1 MPGSGHLIFKN
12 TVANTFGLLTGPIL
26 SLLLV
31 PFYLHYLG
39 LESYGLIGFF
49 TALQLVLAVFSQGLS
64 MSLQREIAR
73 RNADPGAAASLRR
86 LIGSFEPVY
95 FGIALVV
102 AVGIGSASGY
112 FSRSWIQ
119 FEQLDPQRVQVA
131 LMFIA
136 FRIAASFPH
145 GLYQAVF
152 IGMQRQVLG
161 NTIHVSGAAFSA
173 SLAVIAVLIWRN
185 IAALCAAEALA
196 AITLIGAQRTVV
208 FHILP
213 HSNGGARFSWA
224 DLAAQWK
231 LSAGL
236 IWTSGSGVLITQMD
250 RLLIARWFPAAA
262 LAVYNAGTAGGKLVG
277 LIYGPFLTAIY
288 PETCRLASAGDRA
301 ALTAHVMRNAR
312 IIAAL
317 CMSFGLYLCFFAR
330 DILWVWTRN
339 EVIAREG
346 PVVMAV
352 YILGNIAQSYASVFY
367 QLQTAKGTVRYP
379 AVFNAFAL
387 GWYPVAL
394 ATLTAIGGLVGAAAS
409 WLLYCGLTLLL
420 LAATS
425 FHRLL
430 DRAAWRRYIALLL
443 GSSMTGLLFMLAARV
458 TLHILHIESSLGRL
472 AIGAP
477 FCIAAFVVLFVSA
490 VGWTETRRYA
500 AAVLEWLTANAHS

>member
-1 MPGSGHLIFKN
+1 MPGSGHLVFKN

-64 MSLQREIAR
+64 MSLQREVAR
-73 RNADPGAAASLRR
+73 RSADAAAAPSLRR

-102 AVGIGSASGY
+102 AAGIGSASGY
-112 FSRSWIQ
+112 FSRSWIRI
-119 FEQLDPQRVQVA
+119 EHLDPQRVQLA
-131 LMFIA
+131 LMFLA
-136 FRIAASFPH
+136 LRIAASFPH

-152 IGMQRQVLG
+152 IGTQRQVLG
-161 NTIHVSGAAFSA
+161 NALNMSGAALSA
-173 SLAVIAVLIWRN
+173 SLAVAAVLIWRD

-196 AITLIGAQRTVV
+196 ALTLIGAQRIAA
-208 FHILP
+208 FRILP
-213 HSNGGARFSWA
+213 RADGCARFSWS
-224 DLAAQWK
+224 DIAAQWK

-250 RLLIARWFPAAA
+250 RLLVARWFPAAS

-277 LIYGPFLTAIY
+277 MIYGPFLTAVY
-288 PETCRLASAGDRA
+288 PETCRLAGAGDRA
-301 ALTAHVMRNAR
+301 ALTAHVLRNAR

-339 EVIAREG
+339 EVIVREG
-346 PVVMAV
+346 PAVMAV
-352 YILGNIAQSYASVFY
+352 YVIGNIAQSYASVFY
-367 QLQTAKGTVRYP
+367 LLQTAKGTVRYP
-379 AVFNAFAL
+379 AIFNALAL
-387 GWYPVAL
+387 GWYPLAL
-394 ATLTAIGGLVGAAAS
+394 AVLTAKWGLVGAAAS
-409 WLLYCGLTLLL
+409 WLLYCGLTLAL

-430 DRAAWRRYIALLL
+430 DRAAWRRYAVMLMWT
-443 GSSMTGLLFMLAARV
+443 SVTGVAFMLLAQMLAR
-458 TLHILHIESSLGRL
+458 LLHIEAPFWRMVF
-472 AIGAP
+472 GAP
-477 FCIAAFVVLFVSA
+477 FSGAAFLALAVSA
-490 VGWTETRRYA
+490 LGWSEMKRRMISFWEA
-500 AAVLEWLTANAHS
+500 LRPAQP